1 VEGRQPQLA
10 TFDVAAHVLAAFVD
24 DQVPALVVLEQLR
37 ERRPSYTQKLW
48 MGLRKKAAYL
58 PG

>member
-1 VEGRQPQLA
+1 MGCEPGVFSG
-10 TFDVAAHVLAAFVD
+10 
-24 DQVPALVVLEQLR
+24 
-37 ERRPSYTQKLW
+37 SYTQKLW